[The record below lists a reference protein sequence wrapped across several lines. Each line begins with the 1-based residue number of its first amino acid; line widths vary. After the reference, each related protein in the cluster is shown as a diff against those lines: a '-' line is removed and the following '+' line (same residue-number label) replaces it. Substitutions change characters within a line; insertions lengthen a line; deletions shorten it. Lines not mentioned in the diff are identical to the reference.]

1 MTDRTSA
8 ESIRSGRYGSSGMNG
23 DANEGWLS
31 GGRRNGRKLP
41 QDGPQTV
48 PRFLRA
54 SLYGLLLVAAAS
66 SVPMVGAYGPLP
78 TTVLLDVWVTAFLV
92 MTVIR
97 GRTQAYVVVFLLAT
111 YAFTRILA
119 ALAASAPLEDFLQA
133 YRWLYYLLV
142 LCSAIGRSWGP
153 IRPLVI
159 TTWALISMA
168 LFKAVLTFLLRG
180 AGERPG
186 LLLEN
191 NFELALFSGLV
202 LVIYPYLKN
211 RVLLVF
217 MMGALT
223 FLSGSRSGAIAFLVL
238 LLFAFSQV
246 RSRSLLIRY
255 LAVCAVPVAA
265 LFPLVIFSER
275 ASLDSRVD
283 RLNFFNVFLA
293 DVSSFSPLQWIF
305 GTTPITPLS
314 PAACHQ
320 LAFYRR
326 LFSSAEDG
334 TCYSVILHAFV
345 LRVTFDAGIFGLIL
359 AFGVVW
365 WALRRSGVQLAM
377 TIALFGVAL
386 TNSLSVSGIN
396 NPYVV
401 LPLLLAILTT
411 PGSSL
416 LRRPSSDPSLQ

>member
-1 MTDRTSA
+1 MIGRTNA
-8 ESIRSGRYGSSGMNG
+8 HTVRSDSYGSFGMNG
-23 DANEGWLS
+23 DANKGRLS
-31 GGRRNGRKLP
+31 TGRCKGGKLL
-41 QDGPQTV
+41 QDGPQAV
-48 PRFLRA
+48 PQFLRA

-92 MTVIR
+92 MTVFR
-97 GRTQAYVVVFLLAT
+97 GRTQAYVAVLLLAA
-111 YAFTRILA
+111 YAYTRILA
-119 ALAASAPLEDFLQA
+119 AFAASAPVEDFLQA
-133 YRWLYYLLV
+133 YRWVYYLLV

-153 IRPLVI
+153 IRPLAM

-202 LVIYPYLKN
+202 LVIYPYL
-211 RVLLVF
+211 RHRALLVV

-275 ASLDSRVD
+275 ASVDSRVD

-293 DVSSFSPLQWIF
+293 DVSSFSPIQWIF

-365 WALRRSGVQLAM
+365 WALRRSGVRLAM
-377 TIALFGVAL
+377 VVALFGIAL

-401 LPLLLAILTT
+401 LPLLLAILTA
-411 PGSSL
+411 PGVSLARRLSSEE
-416 LRRPSSDPSLQ
+416 SLQ